1 MALPSIRS
9 HPQAPAVTPQKSKS
23 YGANTA
29 SPFITTPHGNPN
41 FNPVKVRGGG
51 ADSRAPKAPKAPD
64 KPLMPYMRYSRKIWD
79 SVKNSNPDLKLWEIG
94 KIIGQMW
101 RDLDESQKQEFMDEY
116 EAEKAQYNEAM
127 KLYHNSSAYQAWV
140 AAKGKA
146 AAEAAMEEE
155 QQKQREQKTPRG
167 QQAAKM
173 EAQGRISI
181 QQADEEEDPDDGF
194 SVKHIAHSRYLRN
207 HRLINDIFS
216 ETVVPD
222 IRTVVT
228 TGRMGVLKRQVQSLT
243 MHQKKLET
251 ELQTIE
257 EKHEAKKRR
266 FAEASEHFHEEL
278 KKLCENKPQISDEM
292 FNTMMV
298 KAKEELKQRH
308 IQYLQQQEEE
318 KRKQAELAEKRKKEE
333 EERIKREEEE
343 RLKRE
348 EEERLRQL
356 ENPTP
361 VQEGSNLPPV
371 IDQAMMSPP
380 QITTQ
385 TMVPTQMIMSTQNM
399 VPSQQMVPTQ
409 SMVPAQQMMSTQ
421 SMIPAQQMMPTQ
433 SMVPAQ
439 QIMSTQGMVPA
450 QQMISTQSMVPS
462 QQLVSTQSMVPAQ
475 QIMTT
480 QNMMPSQN
488 VMATQNVMQPQAM
501 MPPQQNPNIDQTSQ
515 PPLMDIS
522 SVGSPD
528 SQKTEDLSQDGLP
541 GGDESFNS
549 MSPDSAKSSPDATS
563 PEKGV
568 LSDSQES
575 QEDNSPQKKKKKSA
589 RRKKKNGEEGTEGPR
604 RYPCDICGK
613 AFKHKH
619 HMTEHKRL
627 HTGEKPFQCKRCLK
641 RFSHSGSYS
650 QHMNH
655 RLCKTSGGNDS
666 EEIKTSKEEEMEKED
681 ESLVESEEDERGEDI
696 ELSEKDI

>member
-1 MALPSIRS
+1 MALPSIRT
-9 HPQAPAVTPQKSKS
+9 HTQERPVTPQRGRSFGS
-23 YGANTA
+23 NTG

-41 FNPVKVRGGG
+41 FNPTKVRGGG
-51 ADSRAPKAPKAPD
+51 SDSRAPKAPKAPD

-116 EAEKAQYNEAM
+116 ESEKAQYNEAM

-155 QQKQREQKTPRG
+155 QQKQREQRTPRG

-181 QQADEEEDPDDGF
+181 QQADEDEDPDDGF
-194 SVKHIAHSRYLRN
+194 SVKHIAHARYLRN

-243 MHQKKLET
+243 MHQKKLEN

-257 EKHEAKKRR
+257 EKHEAKKKR
-266 FAEASEHFHEEL
+266 FSEASEQFQEEL

-318 KRKQAELAEKRKKEE
+318 KKKQAELAEKRKKEE

-348 EEERLRQL
+348 EEERQHQL
-356 ENPTP
+356 ENPVP
-361 VQEGSNLPPV
+361 PPPIVSEGQVMPILPQVMNQGVMPPQPPV
-371 IDQAMMSPP
+371 AN
-380 QITTQ
+380 
-385 TMVPTQMIMSTQNM
+385 QNM
-399 VPSQQMVPTQ
+399 VPN
-409 SMVPAQQMMSTQ
+409 QQMMNS
-421 SMIPAQQMMPTQ
+421 PNAVPQQPQIMP
-433 SMVPAQ
+433 MPNVVPQQNMLQPQ
-439 QIMSTQGMVPA
+439 QIMQN
-450 QQMISTQSMVPS
+450 
-462 QQLVSTQSMVPAQ
+462 
-475 QIMTT
+475 
-480 QNMMPSQN
+480 QNMMPQN
-488 VMATQNVMQPQAM
+488 VM
-501 MPPQQNPNIDQTSQ
+501 PQQNMIQPQTVIQPQPMMPQDPSMEQANQQQMMEMGSID
-515 PPLMDIS
+515 
-522 SVGSPD
+522 SPD
-528 SQKTEDLSQDGLP
+528 SQKTEDLSQDGMAV
-541 GGDESFNS
+541 GMEGAGDESFNS
-549 MSPDSAKSSPDATS
+549 MSPDDSAKSSPDGMS
-563 PEKGV
+563 PDKSMM
-568 LSDSQES
+568 SDSQES
-575 QEDNSPQKKKKKSA
+575 QEDNSPQKKSKKPA
-589 RRKKKNGEEGTEGPR
+589 HRKKKKGDDRKE
-604 RYPCDICGK
+604 
-613 AFKHKH
+613 
-619 HMTEHKRL
+619 
-627 HTGEKPFQCKRCLK
+627 
-641 RFSHSGSYS
+641 SG
-650 QHMNH
+650 
-655 RLCKTSGGNDS
+655 D
-666 EEIKTSKEEEMEKED
+666 EIKASKEDDMDKED
-681 ESLVESEEDERGEDI
+681 GSIVESEEEDLGESI

>member
-1 MALPSIRS
+1 MALPSIRT
-9 HPQAPAVTPQKSKS
+9 HTQERPVTPQRGRSFGS
-23 YGANTA
+23 NTG

-41 FNPVKVRGGG
+41 FNPTKVRGGG
-51 ADSRAPKAPKAPD
+51 SDSRAPKAPKAPD

-116 EAEKAQYNEAM
+116 ESEKAQYNEAM

-155 QQKQREQKTPRG
+155 QQKQREQRTPRG

-181 QQADEEEDPDDGF
+181 QQADEDEDPDDGF
-194 SVKHIAHSRYLRN
+194 SVKHIAHARYLRN

-243 MHQKKLET
+243 MHQKKLEN

-257 EKHEAKKRR
+257 EKHEAKKKR
-266 FAEASEHFHEEL
+266 FSEASEQFQEEL

-292 FNTMMV
+292 FNTMMI

-318 KRKQAELAEKRKKEE
+318 KKKQAELAEKRKKEE

-348 EEERLRQL
+348 EEERQHQL
-356 ENPTP
+356 ENPIP
-361 VQEGSNLPPV
+361 PPPIVSEGQVMPILPQVMNQGVMPPQPPV
-371 IDQAMMSPP
+371 A
-380 QITTQ
+380 
-385 TMVPTQMIMSTQNM
+385 N
-399 VPSQQMVPTQ
+399 
-409 SMVPAQQMMSTQ
+409 
-421 SMIPAQQMMPTQ
+421 
-433 SMVPAQ
+433 
-439 QIMSTQGMVPA
+439 
-450 QQMISTQSMVPS
+450 
-462 QQLVSTQSMVPAQ
+462 
-475 QIMTT
+475 
-480 QNMMPSQN
+480 QNMMPNQPMMNSPNAVPQQPQIMPMPNVVPQQNMLQPQQIMQNQNMMPQN
-488 VMATQNVMQPQAM
+488 VM
-501 MPPQQNPNIDQTSQ
+501 PQQNMIQPQTVIQPQPMMPQDPSMEQANQQQMMEMGSID
-515 PPLMDIS
+515 
-522 SVGSPD
+522 SPD
-528 SQKTEDLSQDGLP
+528 SQKTEDLSQDGMAV
-541 GGDESFNS
+541 GMEGAGDESFNS
-549 MSPDSAKSSPDATS
+549 MSPDDSAKSSPDGMS
-563 PEKGV
+563 PDKSMM
-568 LSDSQES
+568 SDSQES
-575 QEDNSPQKKKKKSA
+575 QEDNSPQKKSKKPA
-589 RRKKKNGEEGTEGPR
+589 HRKKKKGEDRKESPR

-655 RLCKTSGGNDS
+655 RLCKTSGGNGGD
-666 EEIKTSKEEEMEKED
+666 EIKASKEDDMDKED
-681 ESLVESEEDERGEDI
+681 GSIVESEEEDLGESI

>member
-1 MALPSIRS
+1 MALPLIRT
-9 HPQAPAVTPQKSKS
+9 HTQERPVTPQRGRSIGS
-23 YGANTA
+23 NAG

-41 FNPVKVRGGG
+41 FNPTKVRGGG
-51 ADSRAPKAPKAPD
+51 SDSRAPKAPKAPD

-116 EAEKAQYNEAM
+116 ESEKAQYNEAM

-155 QQKQREQKTPRG
+155 QQKQREQRTPRG

-181 QQADEEEDPDDGF
+181 QQADEDEDPDDGF
-194 SVKHIAHSRYLRN
+194 SVKHIAHARYLRN

-243 MHQKKLET
+243 MHQKKLEN

-257 EKHEAKKRR
+257 EKHEAKKKR
-266 FAEASEHFHEEL
+266 FSEASEQFQEEL
-278 KKLCENKPQISDEM
+278 KKLCENKPQISDDM

-318 KRKQAELAEKRKKEE
+318 KKKQAELAEKRKKEE

-348 EEERLRQL
+348 EEERQHQL
-356 ENPTP
+356 DNPVP
-361 VQEGSNLPPV
+361 PPPIVSEGQVMPILPQVMNPGVMPPQPPV
-371 IDQAMMSPP
+371 SN
-380 QITTQ
+380 
-385 TMVPTQMIMSTQNM
+385 QNM
-399 VPSQQMVPTQ
+399 VPNQPMMNSPNSVPQQPQIMPMPNVVP
-409 SMVPAQQMMSTQ
+409 QQNMLQ
-421 SMIPAQQMMPTQ
+421 P
-433 SMVPAQ
+433 Q
-439 QIMSTQGMVPA
+439 QIMQN
-450 QQMISTQSMVPS
+450 
-462 QQLVSTQSMVPAQ
+462 
-475 QIMTT
+475 
-480 QNMMPSQN
+480 QNMMPQN
-488 VMATQNVMQPQAM
+488 VM
-501 MPPQQNPNIDQTSQ
+501 PQQNMIQPQTVIQPQPMMPQDPSMEQANQQQMMEMGSID
-515 PPLMDIS
+515 
-522 SVGSPD
+522 SPD
-528 SQKTEDLSQDGLP
+528 SQKTEDLSQDGMAAGMEG

-549 MSPDSAKSSPDATS
+549 MSPDDSAKSSPDGMS
-563 PEKGV
+563 PDKSMM
-568 LSDSQES
+568 SDSQES
-575 QEDNSPQKKKKKSA
+575 QEDNSPQKKSKKPA
-589 RRKKKNGEEGTEGPR
+589 HRKKKREDRKE
-604 RYPCDICGK
+604 
-613 AFKHKH
+613 
-619 HMTEHKRL
+619 
-627 HTGEKPFQCKRCLK
+627 
-641 RFSHSGSYS
+641 SG
-650 QHMNH
+650 
-655 RLCKTSGGNDS
+655 D
-666 EEIKTSKEEEMEKED
+666 EIKTSKEDDMDKED
-681 ESLVESEEDERGEDI
+681 GSIVESEEEDLGESI